1 MKSLGIEKEK
11 LPVLNFSRQYMNNTK
26 ISWVLSTK
34 LISIAENHT
43 RLNISINGTIINC
56 VDVWRDRKYNVI

>member
-26 ISWVLSTK
+26 ISWVLQQ
-34 LISIAENHT
+34 N
-43 RLNISINGTIINC
+43 
-56 VDVWRDRKYNVI
+56 